1 MIEPIVKLGF
11 SLFYASL
18 YLYFIKKRCLGHL
31 KDNFGFFMICLTY
44 LFIIYNSLS
53 IQFIVQSLFNSSFIF
68 LLLNP
73 NQLSHLSNYNDKC
86 QPVINV
92 FEIVF
97 DKINKI
103 MYYPFKFYSSII
115 KFYKTQVKQLSNNM
129 MNDEQELE
137 EVKNLMKNMK
147 MMMNSLNE
155 EIDKN
160 EKQLLEIKK
169 EKDEM
174 DNSRVDGTRLDQILD
189 ESINENLNFEKTMN
203 TDIKKMDMEKM
214 MEEQFKNIDINQMFG
229 MIMQNM
235 QNLIPSEKSTNDFI
249 NIENTLK
256 QNENKEEEKQI
267 KDDASMSDK
276 SEDLETFLV
285 E

>member
-1 MIEPIVKLGF
+1 MIETTLKLVF
-11 SLFYASL
+11 SLFYLSL
-18 YLYFIKKRCLGHL
+18 YLYFIKKRCLVHL
-31 KDNFGFFMICLTY
+31 KENFGFFMICLTY
-44 LFIIYNSLS
+44 LFIIYNTLS
-53 IQFIVQSLFNSSFIF
+53 IQFIVQIFFYSSFVF
-68 LLLNP
+68 LLMNP
-73 NQLSHLSNYNDKC
+73 EQMKNLSNYNDKC

-92 FEIVF
+92 FEMVF
-97 DKINKI
+97 DKINNI

-115 KFYKTQVKQLSNNM
+115 KFYKTQAIQLSNNM
-129 MNDEQELE
+129 MSDEQELE

-169 EKDEM
+169 EKDQL
-174 DNSRVDGTRLDQILD
+174 DNSRIDGTKLDQILD
-189 ESINENLNFEKTMN
+189 ESINENLNFEQTMN
-203 TDIKKMDMEKM
+203 DDIKKMDMEKM
-214 MEEQFKNIDINQMFG
+214 MEEQLKNIDINQMFG

-235 QNLIPSEKSTNDFI
+235 QHLMPAEKPTQDFLVP
-249 NIENTLK
+249 ENEDN
-256 QNENKEEEKQI
+256 NEKET
-267 KDDASMSDK
+267 KDDVSLSDK